1 MNSGFFKDLIVWQK
15 AMELVKAVYAL
26 ADSGK
31 ILSASVVKEG
41 GAAASVCKACFGNGL
56 GFKFAKELTNK
67 ELFAPLSGSLVI
79 ELADGAES
87 PCIRFFGYFGRLNR
101 VGGQHFCEEI

>member
-1 MNSGFFKDLIVWQK
+1 MKNKGSAKLGLEGGYRFEGGGAPCGVVIDLLGQ
-15 AMELVKAVYAL
+15 EFGRAL
-26 ADSGK
+26 ARTRLG
-31 ILSASVVKEG
+31 VVKNELLSFLIDG
-41 GAAASVCKACFGNGL
+41 SDRLLHPDLKSLGL
-56 GFKFAKELTNK
+56 L
-67 ELFAPLSGSLVI
+67 